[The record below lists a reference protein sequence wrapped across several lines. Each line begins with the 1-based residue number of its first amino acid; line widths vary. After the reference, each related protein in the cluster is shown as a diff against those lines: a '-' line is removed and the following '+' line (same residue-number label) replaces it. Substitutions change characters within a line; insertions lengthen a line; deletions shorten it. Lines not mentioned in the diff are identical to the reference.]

1 MYRNTFEKAFS
12 DVAPKTPD
20 EEFARKILNAADRQK
35 PRTAHRKAVILPLAA
50 AIVAVGTVTASAAG
64 GLDLLEAFR
73 SYFSQRTE
81 HSVTNPNGTAPYA
94 DLSAPGM
101 AKYDEVFDAGDYT
114 VQINGLIADSRY
126 AYLSYDVTYRDKKYF
141 DGGEVA
147 EKFREGSPVIFFEDR
162 TGGRLW
168 FYSMGWGEPIGTDGA
183 TVSYVT
189 LFAGE
194 FTTDPETGEYPFAL
208 SVTCVDDPNFIAGEC
223 AILGNFPVN
232 LSVPPAKERVVEING
247 EIPLPDGRTTILEKA
262 SFGPLSLTLRFDN
275 DYFYPY
281 RQVNDE
287 PFELKMKDGTVID
300 LKHKSTVLSPAEG
313 YEWEDG
319 LSDDPQKVQAPDE
332 AARENTPAVTTVV
345 QESVPVTTTL
355 PQSWARPMEF
365 GMPCVLELGY
375 GTAIDPNEIAE
386 IKFFGETFSVK

>member
-1 MYRNTFEKAFS
+1 MYRNTFERAFS
-12 DVAPKTPD
+12 DVAPKTSD

-50 AIVAVGTVTASAAG
+50 AIVAIGTITASAAG
-64 GLDLLEAFR
+64 GLDLFGAFR
-73 SYFSQRTE
+73 SYFSQRK
-81 HSVTNPNGTAPYA
+81 VTAPYA
-94 DLSAPGM
+94 DLSAAGM

-114 VQINGLIADSRY
+114 VQINGLIADSHY

-147 EKFREGSPVIFFEDR
+147 EKYREGSPVIFFETR
-162 TGGRLW
+162 TDDS
-168 FYSMGWGEPIGTDGA
+168 FAIHTTGWGEPIAESGA
-183 TVSYVT
+183 TVSYVA

-194 FTTDPETGEYPFAL
+194 FTPDPETGEYPFAL
-208 SVTCVDDPNFIAGEC
+208 TVTCVDDPSFIAGEC
-223 AILGNFPVN
+223 TFLKSFPVN
-232 LSVPPAKERVVEING
+232 LSVPPAKERAAEING

-275 DYFYPY
+275 DYFYSY
-281 RQVNDE
+281 WSRYDNGDS
-287 PFELKMKDGTVID
+287 FELKMKDGTVID

-313 YEWEDG
+313 YEWKDG
-319 LSDDPQKVQAPDE
+319 LSDDPQKEPVPDE
-332 AARENTPAVTTVV
+332 AARENTPAVTTAV
-345 QESVPVTTTL
+345 QESAPVTTTL

-375 GTAIDPNEIAE
+375 GTAIDPAEIAE
-386 IKFFGETFSVK
+386 IEIFGQTFSVK

>member
-1 MYRNTFEKAFS
+1 MYRNTFERAFS

-50 AIVAVGTVTASAAG
+50 AIVAVGTITASAAG
-64 GLDLLEAFR
+64 GLDLFGAFR

-94 DLSAPGM
+94 DLSAAGM

-114 VQINGLIADSRY
+114 VRISGLIADSRY

-162 TGGRLW
+162 TGDS
-168 FYSMGWGEPIGTDGA
+168 FTIHTTAWGEPIAENGA
-183 TVSYVT
+183 TVSYVVF
-189 LFAGE
+189 FAGE

-208 SVTCVDDPNFIAGEC
+208 TLTCADDPNFIAGEC

-232 LSVPPAKERVVEING
+232 LSVPPAKERVAEING
-247 EIPLPDGRTTILEKA
+247 EIPVSYKRTTILEKA
-262 SFGPLSLTLRFDN
+262 SFGPLSMTLRFDDDDFYA
-275 DYFYPY
+275 DYSQN
-281 RQVNDE
+281 RDIR
-287 PFELKMKDGTVID
+287 LKMKDGTEID
-300 LKHKSTVLSPAEG
+300 LSRQSSRLTYEDPPSGYSFQDFMNRETAAAIRAARAEKEPAE
-313 YEWEDG
+313 
-319 LSDDPQKVQAPDE
+319 
-332 AARENTPAVTTVV
+332 
-345 QESVPVTTTL
+345 TTL
-355 PQSWARPMEF
+355 PPSETPPESSGA
-365 GMPCVLELGY
+365 CVLKLGY
-375 GTAIDPNEIAE
+375 GTAIDPMEIAE
-386 IKFFGETFSVK
+386 IKIFGETFSVK